1 MFDWNEQGY
10 TAVRDFLM
18 ANDAMTDKNR
28 KHFYHN
34 VLGNLIYSTSLM
46 TMQDAIPTSDKLELL
61 RKYTTSPLASEV
73 FDNTTEEHGINK
85 IQRMML
91 KDGCYRSYII
101 VNKLLTFLRKI
112 KASIR

>member
-1 MFDWNEQGY
+1 
-10 TAVRDFLM
+10 
-18 ANDAMTDKNR
+18 
-28 KHFYHN
+28 
-34 VLGNLIYSTSLM
+34 
-46 TMQDAIPTSDKLELL
+46 MQDAIPTSDKLELL